1 MPPPPY
7 RHDALL
13 NAAWLPFG
21 DTLSH
26 RVGESLTA
34 YVQRLRAAV
43 NPRDPDVPE
52 VVKEATAAIIRLS
65 GAIAMSHATNIES
78 LRLAG
83 LPERN

>member
-1 MPPPPY
+1 MQPPS
-7 RHDALL
+7 RHEALL
-13 NAAWLPFG
+13 DAAWLLYG
-21 DTLSH
+21 DALSH

-34 YVQRLRAAV
+34 YVRRLRAAV

-65 GAIAMSHATNIES
+65 GAVAMAHTTGIDS

-83 LPERN
+83 PVELN

>member
-1 MPPPPY
+1 MPPPA

-13 NAAWLPFG
+13 NAAWLPYS
-21 DTLSH
+21 DTVGH

-43 NPRDPDVPE
+43 NPLDPDVPE

-65 GAIAMSHATNIES
+65 GAVAMSHTTGIDS

-83 LPERN
+83 PVEQN